1 MRKLWA
7 SLSLL
12 ARSRATLTAR
22 TPTQVA
28 LLVARP
34 ELRPPRARMHITIP
48 SARGPQ
54 RWSSRRA
61 RIPSPSPRPHSLP
74 ATGGQR
80 DSARARRIARLTMAD
95 VRALSSSLRAR
106 AGLLIAPFVS
116 ACRPRRYPT
125 LALRDTPGKT
135 ADGLRCVL
143 ACCSRGGSPAPGP
156 GVFVRLC
163 AGRVRCLRCFRCCAS
178 AARHW
183 PARDDRSVQN
193 DPLVAAA
200 RVDKCCPLGPAVH
213 SMSSARH
220 AMYIVDVL

>member
-61 RIPSPSPRPHSLP
+61 RIPSPSPTPHSLP
-74 ATGGQR
+74 ATGGER

-95 VRALSSSLRAR
+95 CLPTSPLSDPRFSGYSGPDRRWSEVRACLLLPRRLPRARSRCVRSFVRQTGEVSSLRC
-106 AGLLIAPFVS
+106 
-116 ACRPRRYPT
+116 ACCPT
-125 LALRDTPGKT
+125 LASAGRPVCPERPT
-135 ADGLRCVL
+135 
-143 ACCSRGGSPAPGP
+143 CCSR
-156 GVFVRLC
+156 
-163 AGRVRCLRCFRCCAS
+163 AS
-178 AARHW
+178 
-183 PARDDRSVQN
+183 
-193 DPLVAAA
+193 
-200 RVDKCCPLGPAVH
+200 
-213 SMSSARH
+213 
-220 AMYIVDVL
+220 